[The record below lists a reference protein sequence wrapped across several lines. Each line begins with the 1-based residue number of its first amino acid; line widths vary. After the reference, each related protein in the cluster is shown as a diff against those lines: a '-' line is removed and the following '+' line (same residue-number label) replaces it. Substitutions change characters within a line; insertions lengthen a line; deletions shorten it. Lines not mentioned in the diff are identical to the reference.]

1 VSYES
6 VEQTR
11 AEHMQWLKQRALT
24 ELEYGTFEALAS
36 VLSDLT
42 KHPMADDSLLRHLT
56 MAEMAQAKAGNRD
69 ETQVRRFIE
78 ELR

>member
-1 VSYES
+1 MAET
-6 VEQTR
+6 TR

-24 ELEYGTFEALAS
+24 DLEYGTFEALAS

-42 KHPMADDSLLRHLT
+42 KHPLTNDPLLAHLT

-69 ETQVRRFIE
+69 EAQVRQFIE